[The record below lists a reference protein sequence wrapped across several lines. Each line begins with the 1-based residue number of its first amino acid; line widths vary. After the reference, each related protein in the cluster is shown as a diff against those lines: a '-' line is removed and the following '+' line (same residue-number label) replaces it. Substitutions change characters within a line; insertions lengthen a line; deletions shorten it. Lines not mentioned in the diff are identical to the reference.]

1 MLVCKISDRFGALNP
16 ALNAKNALH
25 GNTIW
30 PISIHP
36 SQIGKIINIENDNLR
51 ENYYL
56 NICTLT
62 DQAPFIIIFKDSLK
76 IAKFIS
82 YLEHVHSLGLYRQ
95 VLQIMLKVI
104 YQTRATV
111 FHQDIQTPR
120 RELKIRRAAEYF

>member
-62 DQAPFIIIFKDSLK
+62 DETPLNFIFKDNRISNK
-76 IAKFIS
+76 ILDLDWFSARLF
-82 YLEHVHSLGLYRQ
+82 V
-95 VLQIMLKVI
+95 
-104 YQTRATV
+104 T
-111 FHQDIQTPR
+111 
-120 RELKIRRAAEYF
+120 